1 MDQVPNTTK
10 TNIYNIN
17 EFTDEELLNLLDL
30 HSPSDREL
38 EAKIIFFISKY
49 RNTETEDGDKLAT
62 FFENVYERFFDN
74 SDQEEG
80 EEGEEGQEGQE
91 GQEGDNKDPKNN
103 NLRQKEGFTNAT
115 SSMLTDQTASASGS
129 TSTPTPTSLV
139 ISNLKTGSSSDIL
152 PASILDIKL
161 DNQNPILKQTIK
173 RIITVD
179 SSKRTKHTDYAN
191 TRAQTNTIIATSTDF
206 TFLLSEPLKDV
217 VSIKLYAV
225 NIPYTWYT
233 ISNSYGS
240 NFFYIKGNADGINN
254 GNHDYKVEIP
264 PGNYTTTEL
273 ISQVNTSIQNLNNT
287 YTDVDFGNSSIT
299 YNSTNVLS
307 TINLDI
313 NNQYNESSYYLQ
325 FPTTDVN
332 NTLTN
337 FLGFDN
343 NIYYPNN
350 QYYPYKIISNT
361 FLYNENTF
369 TNVRIFTLDNTN
381 NYFTIYKYIGPSEFD
396 LNTSVIDLSFNVY
409 FSLPVGFY
417 TTVDLLVDMKNQI
430 KSNQYLD
437 ATYSDLKIITP
448 GITSSYGFNSYFEL
462 SLKLN
467 RYTTKNTPYS
477 NLAVVF
483 PEETSTYT
491 IWTGGL
497 ISSFKF
503 KQNVQ
508 TINNIISVNT
518 PPNYYNKYTIT
529 TSPYIKLQCTHSL
542 YNSSANFYK
551 FDISNATYN
560 ILSDYIGA
568 INDSIV
574 NVNNSTITPT
584 NTNGDFYIPNTY
596 AVIDNSNVFKIQFDL
611 TKNINQKSFTT
622 DLLGTFLYDL
632 SFNRINDLSDNNLL
646 ASSFSY
652 SPTYTFNENTVI
664 AKFNS
669 KLKNTTTIVDTEF
682 GITPKPF
689 LDDSYTDLSGTY
701 LVSQSSNVG
710 DNLGWKMFGDFN
722 ALNSWVSSYSG
733 TGGYTQDAYDTTQSP
748 SPYIGGG
755 DAQHYWTT
763 SVVSYGDI
771 GGEWVQINLPYLLKM
786 TSYTLLPRYDYNWQ
800 ATFPNKFYVVGS
812 IDALIWNFVDY
823 QDMSNNINRGNT
835 VTYNSVGDVFNP
847 SGIYTFQP
855 PGSGLLYFTTGV
867 TSYYKYFRL
876 IVTELGGGNSNAVCL
891 AQMDISGVVVE
902 LSNTTNITP
911 QNFTSANIIDS
922 SYVDINSG
930 PNNYGAKVLDISG
943 TFVFTQSSYDA
954 VYHSCW
960 NMFNEFKPG
969 KYWNCDVFNGING
982 YIQDPYDYNTGDFR
996 GGGTAF
1002 YWTTSVVADP
1012 FYGNITSI
1020 AGEWVQVQ
1028 LPYQILLTSYRLWPI
1043 MIYPGQTSWDVV
1055 FPNRFYLVG
1064 SNDNTTWHIVD
1075 YQNLNNDKN
1084 RGDTYTYTDDT
1095 GDYVFEAPGSGIFN
1109 FSATNSKYYFSYFR
1123 LIVINI
1129 RTGGS
1134 TTIGFSEIDIN
1145 GYTLPTGSST
1155 SDYYVKP
1162 SFSVVASPQAFVDE
1176 IITTNDGTYTCSESS
1191 YENDSK
1197 AYRMFNGFQPYDYWS
1212 SSSTYDAYG
1221 NYIGSV
1227 ITNVITVVGGIP
1239 GEWVQIQLPYQL
1251 QITSYSLW
1259 PRLDN
1264 DWTQA
1269 YPANFYLVGS
1279 NDGVTWY
1286 NIDNRVL
1293 TTANFGDSFVYTDNV
1308 GENFRFNPPNSGI
1321 LSFSVTNIAFYSYI
1335 RLIINKV
1342 AGSDPYNIHFSEM
1355 NINGV
1360 KFGIENATKTVAYP
1374 DLADYITNQFYNYT
1388 DPSGSNIFIGT
1399 TLTTTLG
1406 TNSTVDAS
1414 LNVIINKSLS
1424 QDDYSIQFSDESQT
1438 SQGDYY
1444 VNTNSNSNFNY
1455 PNWLNGLG
1463 VSQNIHYLNTILNLI
1478 VPLASNTVVDFT
1490 TPIDYYDLSLSISP
1504 ATLDTV
1510 LFPDTLPSYTIPK
1523 PSNSPYDIRVGG
1535 VTDNIE
1541 VNRLIQ
1547 DISSQINTIPDLTGS
1562 YVVLRDLGN
1571 NYLTGI
1577 ISIALKSH
1585 TYTLD
1590 ASYSSWFLNLNVD
1603 ATMINTSF
1611 SLNHVDNTSNLFYS
1625 GPSYSG
1631 IKGYTSITNP
1641 NNEIIITPDNNTI
1654 SLIPYEE
1661 GVYSSNNTNAI
1672 TITIPYDTT
1681 NNINQRTYTFQGL
1694 LDTINAQF
1702 AQNVEASHTTIST
1715 VSVDGNILVNFN
1727 VIVNKLY
1734 TAKDYYLTF
1743 YNNVDFLSFYN
1754 INNTLVNITW
1764 DTTLGWVLGF
1774 RVTPDYD
1781 LTPDTDYYSTHHI
1794 SETDSVISINS
1805 SSTINTYLY
1814 NYFMICLDD
1823 YNLNRLNDGVVT
1835 ITRPNNTVSL
1845 PSYVNSSNYVR
1856 DPVTGN
1862 VTYNTAVRDEY
1873 NLLTNNQLY
1882 SLTELINSANT
1893 NENPSL
1899 YSAQPFV
1906 KDVFGIVPLKLN
1918 GLNTSQT
1925 FSEFGGTLQNQE
1937 RSYFGPVNITK
1948 MTVRLISDK
1957 GTLIDLNGQD
1967 WSFSLL
1973 VEQLYKKELT
1983 SK

>member
-1 MDQVPNTTK
+1 MEQVPNTTK
-10 TNIYNIN
+10 TNIYDIN

-38 EAKIIFFISKY
+38 EAKIIFFIEKY
-49 RNTETEDGDKLAT
+49 RNTDTEDDKLAT
-62 FFENVYERFFDN
+62 FFENVYERFFEN
-74 SDQEEG
+74 SDQEEDEN
-80 EEGEEGQEGQE
+80 EEN
-91 GQEGDNKDPKNN
+91 DNKDPTYN
-103 NLRQKEGFTNAT
+103 NLQKKEGFTNVT
-115 SSMLTDQTASASGS
+115 SSMSMNQTASASMFGS
-129 TSTPTPTSLV
+129 MSASTPTPTSLV
-139 ISNLKTGSSSDIL
+139 VSNLKTGSSSDIL

-179 SSKRTKHTDYAN
+179 SSKRTKHTDNAN
-191 TRAQTNTIIATSTDF
+191 TKAQTNTIVATSTDF

-264 PGNYTTTEL
+264 PGNYITTDL
-273 ISQVNTSIQNLNNT
+273 ISAVNTSIQNLNNI
-287 YTDVDFGNSSIT
+287 YSDVNFGNSSIT

-350 QYYPYKIISNT
+350 QYYPYKINSNT

-369 TNVRIFTLDNTN
+369 TNIRIFTLDNTN
-381 NYFTIYKYIGPSEFD
+381 NYFTIYKYIGPSDFD

-409 FSLPVGFY
+409 FSLPAGFY
-417 TTVDLLVDMKNQI
+417 TSHDLLVDIKNQL
-430 KSNQYLD
+430 KNNQYLN

-477 NLAVVF
+477 NLAIVF

-508 TINNIISVNT
+508 TINNITSVNT

-529 TSPYIKLQCTHSL
+529 TSPYIKLQCIHSL

-560 ILSDYIGA
+560 ILSDYIAA
-568 INDSIV
+568 INDSII
-574 NVNNSTITPT
+574 NVNNSTITST
-584 NTNGDFYIPNTY
+584 DTNGDFYIPNTY
-596 AVIDNSNVFKIQFDL
+596 AVINSSNVFNIQFDL

-622 DLLGTFLYDL
+622 DLLGTFLYDI

-646 ASSFSY
+646 VSSFSY

-669 KLKNTTTIVDTEF
+669 KLKNTSTIVDTEF
-682 GITPKPF
+682 GITPLPF
-689 LDDSYTDLSGTY
+689 TGDTYTDSSGTY
-701 LVSQSSNVG
+701 LVSQSSYVG
-710 DNLGWKMFGDFN
+710 GNLGWKIFSDFN
-722 ALNSWVSSYSG
+722 ALNSWISSYIG
-733 TGGYTQDAYDTTQSP
+733 TGGYTQNAYDITQSP
-748 SPYIGGG
+748 SPYVGGG
-755 DAQHYWTT
+755 SGFYWTT

-771 GGEWVQINLPYLLKM
+771 GGEWVEIDLPYYLKM

-800 ATFPNKFYVVGS
+800 ATFPNKFYIVGS
-812 IDALIWNFVDY
+812 IDGILWNFVDY

-835 VTYNSVGDVFNP
+835 VTYNSIGDVFNP

-867 TSYYKYFRL
+867 TSYYKLFRL
-876 IVTELGGGNSNAVCL
+876 IITELGGGNSNAVCL
-891 AQMDISGVVVE
+891 SKMDISGVVFD
-902 LSNTTNITP
+902 LYNTTNITP

-922 SYVDINSG
+922 SYVDLNSG
-930 PNNYGAKVLDISG
+930 TNSYGVKVLDNNG
-943 TFVFTQSSYDA
+943 TFIFTQSSYRYVDGR
-954 VYHSCW
+954 SWC
-960 NMFNEFKPG
+960 MFNEFKPG
-969 KYWNCDVFNGING
+969 KFWECDGINGING
-982 YIQDPYDYNTGDFR
+982 YIQDPYDYNNGNFR

-1012 FYGNITSI
+1012 TYGNITSI

-1028 LPYQILLTSYRLWPI
+1028 LPYQILLTSYRLWPE
-1043 MIYPGQTSWDVV
+1043 MYYPGQTSWGDV

-1064 SNDNTTWHIVD
+1064 SNDNTTWYIVD
-1075 YQNLNNDKN
+1075 YQDLNNDNN

-1095 GDYVFEAPGSGIFN
+1095 GDYVFEPPGSGIFN
-1109 FSATNSKYYFSYFR
+1109 FSATNNKYYFSYFR
-1123 LIVINI
+1123 LIVTN
-1129 RTGGS
+1129 RYGS
-1134 TTIGFSEIDIN
+1134 ITTIAFSAMDIN

-1162 SFSVVASPQAFVDE
+1162 SFSVVSTPQAFVSE
-1176 IITTNDGTYTCSESS
+1176 FVTTSDGTYICSESS

-1212 SSSTYDAYG
+1212 SASTYDAYG

-1227 ITNVITVVGGIP
+1227 STNVITLGVII
-1239 GEWVQIQLPYQL
+1239 GEWVQVQLPYQL
-1251 QITSYSLW
+1251 KVTSFSLW

-1269 YPANFYLVGS
+1269 YPSIFYVVGS

-1286 NIDNRVL
+1286 VIDKRVL
-1293 TTANFGDSFVYTDNV
+1293 TTTNFGDSFVYTDNV
-1308 GENFRFNPPNSGI
+1308 GQNFIFNPPNSGI
-1321 LSFSVTNIAFYSYI
+1321 LTFSVTNSIYYSYI
-1335 RLIINKV
+1335 RLIVNKV

-1360 KFGIENATKTVAYP
+1360 KYGIENATKTLAYP
-1374 DLADYITNQFYNYT
+1374 DLADYITNQFYNYA

-1414 LNVIINKSLS
+1414 LNVIVNKSLT
-1424 QDDYSIQFSDESQT
+1424 QNDYSIQFLDESQT

-1455 PNWLNGLG
+1455 PNWLNDLG
-1463 VSQNIHYLNTILNLI
+1463 VSQDIHYLNNIINLI
-1478 VPLASNTVVDFT
+1478 VPLGTDTSLNFT
-1490 TPIDYYDLSLSISP
+1490 SPIDYYDLSLSVSP
-1504 ATLDTV
+1504 AKLNTA
-1510 LFPDTLPSYTIPK
+1510 LFPDALPSYTIPK
-1523 PSNSPYDIRVGG
+1523 PPGTYDIRVGG
-1535 VTDNIE
+1535 VTQNDQIN
-1541 VNRLIQ
+1541 NLIM
-1547 DISSQINTIPDLTGS
+1547 DISSQINSIPDLTGS

-1571 NYLTGI
+1571 DYLTGI
-1577 ISIALKSH
+1577 IYIAIKNH
-1585 TYTLD
+1585 TYTFD
-1590 ASYSSWFLNLNVD
+1590 GSYSSWFLNLNVD
-1603 ATMINTSF
+1603 TTMINTSF
-1611 SLNHVDNTSNLFYS
+1611 SLNPVGNTSELFYS
-1625 GPSYSG
+1625 GTSYSG
-1631 IKGYTSITNP
+1631 INGYTSITNP
-1641 NNEIIITPDNNTI
+1641 NNQIIITPDNNTI

-1661 GVYSSNNTNAI
+1661 GVYSSNNTNTI

-1681 NNINQRTYTFQGL
+1681 NSINQTSYTFQGL
-1694 LDTINAQF
+1694 LDIINERF
-1702 AQNVEASHTTIST
+1702 AQNSEASHTTIST
-1715 VSVDGNILVNFN
+1715 VSIDGNILVNFN
-1727 VIVNKLY
+1727 IIVNKLY

-1781 LTPDTDYYSTHHI
+1781 LTPDTYYYSTHNI
-1794 SETDSVISINS
+1794 SETNTVISIKS

-1835 ITRPNNTVSL
+1835 ITRPNTTVSL
-1845 PSYVNSSNYVR
+1845 PSYANSSNYVR

-1862 VTYNTAVRDEY
+1862 VTYNTAVRDQY

-1893 NENPSL
+1893 NENPALFST
-1899 YSAQPFV
+1899 QPFV